1 MRGEGE
7 GHHEDFVRAFF
18 RLKVDDIGSLLPN
31 IISIVRSSARDPT
44 RDALTT
50 IPQANSIILV
60 R

>member
-44 RDALTT
+44 GDALTT